1 MAVAFSGCS
10 STLGD
15 VIGVAGSSFRIAK
28 VRMLLAL
35 LASASLLAA
44 SCSGGEEQVT
54 SDSTSTVPEQ
64 TEATAVAEVT
74 ETTANIT
81 TTTFAPTATEPVSV
95 GPVEYL
101 PAAFDPPVGEAPGEM
116 LFFDD
121 RAAYWYRD
129 GEFTEVGEGPFYEV
143 VDDGAGGILFQRDQW
158 ESQTIWWLPT
168 GATLPRDLL
177 VTSNSAYLL
186 LEGLIGAG
194 AEREI
199 VYQKRVNG
207 DVETATATLRTYR
220 ISDAAVSEL
229 DVTGGWEWGTDI
241 SSIADGVAVGDWG
254 AEGSAGFYWFDLALR
269 ESLIA
274 AEFSENDAW
283 AKGPPAQ
290 AMTIDAGQIL
300 SIGYMYEEQMRLVRS
315 DQNSSISEVIAT
327 FPLAEGNWYATGLMV
342 IANQAVIS
350 RVSITDDSDQH
361 GITLG
366 PVVVD
371 LATGEAT
378 TLPYAVNARPLAGI

>member
-1 MAVAFSGCS
+1 
-10 STLGD
+10 
-15 VIGVAGSSFRIAK
+15 
-28 VRMLLAL
+28 
-35 LASASLLAA
+35 
-44 SCSGGEEQVT
+44 
-54 SDSTSTVPEQ
+54 VPEQ
-64 TEATAVAEVT
+64 TEATAVAKVT
-74 ETTANIT
+74 ETTANIAST
-81 TTTFAPTATEPVSV
+81 TSAPTAIEPGLA
-95 GPVEYL
+95 GPAEYV

-121 RAAYWYRD
+121 RVAYWYRD

-143 VDDGAGGILFQRDQW
+143 VDDGAGGILFQRDHW

-168 GATLPRDLL
+168 GATQPRDLL

-207 DVETATATLRTYR
+207 DVEVATATLRTYR
-220 ISDAAVSEL
+220 MSDAAVSEL

-241 SSIADGVAVGDWG
+241 SSVADGGVVGNWG

-269 ESLIA
+269 ESLVA
-274 AEFSENDAW
+274 AEILDDDAW
-283 AKGPPAQ
+283 GKGPPAQ

-300 SIGYMYEEQMRLVRS
+300 SIGYMYEEQMRLFRS
-315 DQNSSISEVIAT
+315 DQNSAIAEVIAT
-327 FPLAEGNWYATGLMV
+327 FPLAEGNWDATSLMV

-350 RVSITDDSDQH
+350 RVSITDDSDQQA
-361 GITLG
+361 ITLG
-366 PVVVD
+366 PIVVD

-378 TLPYAVNARPLAGI
+378 TLPYAVNARALSGS